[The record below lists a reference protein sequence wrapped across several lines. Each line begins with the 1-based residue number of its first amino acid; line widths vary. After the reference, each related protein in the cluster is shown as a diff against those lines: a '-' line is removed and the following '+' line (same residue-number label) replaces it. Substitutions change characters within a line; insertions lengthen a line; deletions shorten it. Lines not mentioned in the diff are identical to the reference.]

1 MKEIKSDKVFEKKIR
16 IYQINRLEELND
28 FYQKHKREYKNMNEF
43 LVSLIFAG
51 LDSEI
56 NFEKDARTF
65 YEKADGISENI
76 VSLNNTL
83 RNLKQTQSDEYKD
96 MVKLA
101 YELRLL
107 LVRIYNSNFELTDNE
122 QLKGV
127 YDAGF
132 RDDEPE
138 GFEEDR
144 NIISR
149 QVETEFGKNVKIL

>member
-56 NFEKDARTF
+56 NFEKDARTYF
-65 YEKADGISENI
+65 TKAQGISDNI
-76 VSLNNTL
+76 ASLSNTL
-83 RNLKQTQSDEYKD
+83 SNIKKTQTNEYTD

-107 LVRIYNSNFELTDNE
+107 LYRIYNGIFYR
-122 QLKGV
+122 V
-127 YDAGF
+127 FDAGF
-132 RDDEPE
+132 KDDEPE
-138 GFEEDR
+138 GFADDR
-144 NIISR
+144 SLISK
-149 QVETEFGKNVKIL
+149 QVDAEFGKDVKII

>member
-1 MKEIKSDKVFEKKIR
+1 MKEIKTDKVFEKKIR
-16 IYQINRLEELND
+16 IYQMKRLEELND
-28 FYQKHKREYKNMNEF
+28 FYQKHKREYKTINDY

-56 NFEKDARTF
+56 NYEKDARTF

-76 VSLNNTL
+76 LSLNNTL
-83 RNLKQTQSDEYKD
+83 RNIKQTQSDEYKD

-107 LVRIYNSNFELTDNE
+107 LVRIYNSNFELADNE

-149 QVETEFGKNVKIL
+149 QVEAEFGKNVQIL

>member
-28 FYQKHKREYKNMNEF
+28 FYQKHKREYKTINDY

-56 NFEKDARTF
+56 NYEKDARTF

-107 LVRIYNSNFELTDNE
+107 LYRIYNGMFYLSDRDND
-122 QLKGV
+122 KGIF
-127 YDAGF
+127 DAGF
-132 RDDEPE
+132 KDDEPE
-138 GFEEDR
+138 GFADDR
-144 NIISR
+144 SLISK
-149 QVETEFGKNVKIL
+149 QVDAEFGKDIKII

>member
-1 MKEIKSDKVFEKKIR
+1 MNEIKSDKVFEKKIR

-56 NFEKDARTF
+56 NFEKDARTYF
-65 YEKADGISENI
+65 TKAQGISDNI
-76 VSLNNTL
+76 ADMTKVLSNI
-83 RNLKQTQSDEYKD
+83 KQSQTDEYKD

-107 LVRIYNSNFELTDNE
+107 LYRIYNGYFIC
-122 QLKGV
+122 QIK
-127 YDAGF
+127 
-132 RDDEPE
+132 
-138 GFEEDR
+138 
-144 NIISR
+144 
-149 QVETEFGKNVKIL
+149 KILKDFLTLALKMMNQKVLPMIED

>member
-1 MKEIKSDKVFEKKIR
+1 MKEIKTDKVFEKKIR
-16 IYQINRLEELND
+16 IYQMKRLEELND
-28 FYQKHKREYKNMNEF
+28 FYQKHKREYKTINDY

-56 NFEKDARTF
+56 NFEKDARTYF
-65 YEKADGISENI
+65 TKAQGISDNI
-76 VSLNNTL
+76 ASLSNTL
-83 RNLKQTQSDEYKD
+83 SNIKKTQTNEYTD

-107 LVRIYNSNFELTDNE
+107 LYRIYNGIFYLSDKEDI
-122 QLKGV
+122 KGV
-127 YDAGF
+127 FDAGF

-149 QVETEFGKNVKIL
+149 QVEAEFGKDAKIL